1 MQVIELRNYLL
12 RQDAPFIRYFEEHF
26 LLSQRAEGMHPLGQF
41 EVVGEPDRFVWI
53 RGFDDM
59 ATRLR
64 GLSAFYGGPFWHAR
78 RDEANAMMLE
88 HHNVH
93 LLRPL
98 GSIAAM
104 TGGATLE
111 DRASE
116 PPGAVRP
123 ETGLVVVD
131 FYRTEPAKLGG
142 LVELFEQRVRPALL
156 EQGHHVLGHFVAEL
170 RPNDYPRLP
179 VIQDPALLVV
189 ALRLSRSRALR
200 RPATRLAPR
209 GPGPAGRHAAVS
221 DQRGGDHLSAA
232 DRPVADSLPRRRRAL
247 GTGDAER
254 PAVGQEARADHETSA
269 PALSA
274 SRWPVTR
281 IRSPASAALE
291 YRPSKAT
298 ISSSGPGPPSRQR
311 TSPTR

>member
-12 RQDAPFIRYFEEHF
+12 RQGAPFIRYFEEHF
-26 LLSQRAEGMHPLGQF
+26 LLSQRVEGMFPLGQF

-59 ATRLR
+59 GTRVR
-64 GLSAFYGGPFWHAR
+64 GLSAFYSGPFWHAR

-123 ETGLVVVD
+123 ETGLVVAD

-142 LVELFEQRVRPALL
+142 LVELFEQRVQPTLL
-156 EQGHHVLGHFVAEL
+156 QQGHHVLGHFVAEL

-179 VIQDPALLVV
+179 VIQDPTLLVV
-189 ALRLSRSRALR
+189 LSAYRDRERCAALRHDWR
-200 RPATRLAPR
+200 
-209 GPGPAGRHAAVS
+209 
-221 DQRGGDHLSAA
+221 RGGPVLQTGMQPFLTSEVETIYL
-232 DRPVADSLPRRRRAL
+232 RPTARSLIRYR
-247 GTGDAER
+247 GD
-254 PAVGQEARADHETSA
+254 
-269 PALSA
+269 
-274 SRWPVTR
+274 
-281 IRSPASAALE
+281 
-291 YRPSKAT
+291 
-298 ISSSGPGPPSRQR
+298 GPP
-311 TSPTR
+311 